1 MEEIPLPPEC
11 AGCGT
16 AIGLW
21 EEIVAENV
29 STPTSWL
36 RVCDDGISVGS
47 AWHLDCAPADL
58 EPQVDTRG

>member
-1 MEEIPLPPEC
+1 MKEIPPPPEC
-11 AGCGT
+11 AGCGK

-36 RVCDDGISVGS
+36 RLCDDGIFVGS
-47 AWHLDCAPADL
+47 AWHLGCAPGAL
-58 EPQVDTRG
+58 EAQF